1 MFMLSEK
8 NFKEKVKLRL
18 TKFILQHLQYK
29 IDITSGTKMKMDA
42 PAMNKEKLKEG
53 VTLNYFFLS
62 SVLWYVVQYKHFR
75 H

>member
-18 TKFILQHLQYK
+18 TKFISQHLQYK

-42 PAMNKEKLKEG
+42 TAMNKEKLKE
-53 VTLNYFFLS
+53 S
-62 SVLWYVVQYKHFR
+62 H
-75 H
+75 